1 MFIKCFVSFRF
12 VVVVLATFVPQ
23 TPNYTP
29 ALQHNQDDI
38 VAIITDYFKQGY
50 SNAEILGFLGLI
62 HGVAIGMRTL
72 KRWLNV
78 LGLKRQRRGEEAQLE
93 EIVSAILK
101 EMNEYVG
108 SRVGYTR
115 KNAHLVNKLLA

>member
-1 MFIKCFVSFRF
+1 MFIMCFVSFRF
-12 VVVVLATFVPQ
+12 VVIVLATFVCQ
-23 TPNYTP
+23 GSCVLPNYTP
-29 ALQHNQDDI
+29 ALQHNQDDV

-50 SNAEILGFLGLI
+50 SNAEILGFLGLT

-101 EMNEYVG
+101 EVVLG
-108 SRVGYTR
+108 IG
-115 KNAHLVNKLLA
+115 K